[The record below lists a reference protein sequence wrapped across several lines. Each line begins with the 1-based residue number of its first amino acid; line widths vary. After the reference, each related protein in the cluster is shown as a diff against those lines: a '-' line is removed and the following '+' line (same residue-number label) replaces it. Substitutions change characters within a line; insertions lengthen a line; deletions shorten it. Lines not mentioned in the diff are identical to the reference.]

1 MKKIIFSLTA
11 ATYVALPVI
20 SVSAYGES
28 ETGYLYV
35 MEINGVPKSFRN
47 HQEILN
53 ELLKIGNRRFTSAI
67 GLKDTNNQYGQ
78 VFLET
83 EKLYKYDREKIKP
96 AYRDI
101 FGNYV
106 DNQRLAIDSYISE
119 NRIVKKYFDS
129 FNNPFDT
136 QEEAQ
141 LSIVEGIKENLTYNP
156 FYEFK
161 VKEVNQPEYDLKI
174 NPFIQDDIDKLRDI
188 LAKENVIIRHKDD
201 LENVKINQEKQG
213 ITLNGNDYIY
223 HRDNTDLENYLK
235 NIMNNFIDD
244 LFDMKNENVFKLQF
258 KLVETK
264 GDKNKSNNGFEV
276 SINDDESNWSIMQ
289 NDENGLTLEKNV
301 SQNYIDK
308 YNVENV
314 LETMKNS
321 DDYFTTDLE
330 QKYNFFVNK
339 VGDVTL
345 RLKEKNFL
353 SINNMYIKTKTKWK
367 LNEQA
372 IVRFFGTSIA
382 PVSILDSYDRAQAWN
397 NFNIEVNLKLDTNKL
412 KRIFENR
419 VKNLTI
425 QTLNNQITL
434 TLNKI
439 LKNNPELKE
448 KYRELN
454 NDLMLDVES
463 KKKFISESNN
473 QFISWL
479 PEYIYSY
486 ENSISKQNN
495 KKTLNKNFNFNSLSV
510 LIKYRLLG
518 INLDIYNIFMKNK
531 FFSLN
536 DKFVYKNQN
545 NISLFENIEKD
556 DYTIINH
563 KKLIKSPFNNQ
574 KIKYINK
581 TDSTINGLNQL
592 RSIWLDYYE
601 NNKTKKDEKL
611 LKILENFNEYFWKN
625 KEFLFLE
632 NTKIGILKNFISVD
646 NAEKKIYNYNSR
658 YTNITKLANQTE
670 ESNLEEYLLKRMKPK
685 ERYYIPGLKSTLI
698 SRGQP
703 FREELFEFNDPKIF
717 QLNYRLILGKLI
729 LPVAERRFYVEDN
742 KSIEIKSNYYNLW
755 TIDLNNQELFFDS
768 QEGMMSYLKDYIKYR
783 TKKIEGT
790 K

>member
-1 MKKIIFSLTA
+1 MKEENTLKRILFTLYFLDRLKLYLLKEKIKNKI
-11 ATYVALPVI
+11 
-20 SVSAYGES
+20 
-28 ETGYLYV
+28 
-35 MEINGVPKSFRN
+35 K
-47 HQEILN
+47 ILN

-78 VFLET
+78 VFLEP

-141 LSIVEGIKENLTYNP
+141 LSIVEAIKENLTYNP

-174 NPFIQDDIDKLRDI
+174 NPFIQDDIDKLYEKLSKKD
-188 LAKENVIIRHKDD
+188 VIIRHKDD

-223 HRDNTDLENYLK
+223 HRDNTDLENYLE
-235 NIMNNFIDD
+235 NVMNHFIDD

-276 SINDDESNWSIMQ
+276 SVNDNESNWYIMQ

-321 DDYFTTDLE
+321 NDYFTTDLE
-330 QKYNFFVNK
+330 QKYNFTVNK

-345 RLKEKNFL
+345 RLKDKNFL
-353 SINNMYIKTKTKWK
+353 SINHMHIKTKTKWK
-367 LNEQA
+367 LDEYA
-372 IVRFFGTSIA
+372 FLRLLGFSKA
-382 PVSILDSYDRAQAWN
+382 PVSILDSYDSARAWN

-412 KRIFENR
+412 KRVFENR
-419 VKNLTI
+419 IKNLNI
-425 QTLNNQITL
+425 QTLNNQIVL
-434 TLNKI
+434 TLNKMF
-439 LKNNPELKE
+439 KNNSQLKE
-448 KYRELN
+448 RYKEFN

-463 KKKFISESNN
+463 KKKFISESNK
-473 QFISWL
+473 QLISWL

-486 ENSISKQNN
+486 ENSISKQSN
-495 KKTLNKNFNFNSLSV
+495 KKTVNKNLNFSSLPF
-510 LIKYRLLG
+510 LIKDRLADNKLLIYR
-518 INLDIYNIFMKNK
+518 IFTKNK

-545 NISLFENIEKD
+545 NISLFENIEKN

-563 KKLIKSPFNNQ
+563 QKLIKNPFNNQ

-611 LKILENFNEYFWKN
+611 LKILGNFNQYFLKN

-646 NAEKKIYNYNSR
+646 DEEKKIYNYNSR
-658 YTNITKLANQTE
+658 YTNITELANKTE

-729 LPVAERRFYVEDN
+729 LPVAERRFYVENN

>member
-1 MKKIIFSLTA
+1 MKEENTLKRILFTLYFLDRLKLYLLKEKIKNKI
-11 ATYVALPVI
+11 
-20 SVSAYGES
+20 
-28 ETGYLYV
+28 
-35 MEINGVPKSFRN
+35 K
-47 HQEILN
+47 ILN

-78 VFLET
+78 VFLEP

-174 NPFIQDDIDKLRDI
+174 NPFIQDDINKLYEKLSKNDI
-188 LAKENVIIRHKDD
+188 SVRHKDD
-201 LENVKINQEKQG
+201 VENVKINQEKQG

-223 HRDNTDLENYLK
+223 HRNNTDLENYLE
-235 NIMNNFIDD
+235 NVMNNFIDD

-276 SINDDESNWSIMQ
+276 SINDNESNWYIMQ

-314 LETMKNS
+314 LEKMKNS
-321 DDYFTTDLE
+321 NDYFTTDLE
-330 QKYNFFVNK
+330 QKYNFTVNK

-345 RLKEKNFL
+345 RLKDKNFL
-353 SINNMYIKTKTKWK
+353 SINHMHIKTKTKWK
-367 LNEQA
+367 LDEYA
-372 IVRFFGTSIA
+372 FLRLLGFSKA
-382 PVSILDSYDRAQAWN
+382 PVSILDSYDSARAWN

-412 KRIFENR
+412 KRVFENR
-419 VKNLTI
+419 IKNLNI
-425 QTLNNQITL
+425 QTLNNQIVL
-434 TLNKI
+434 TLNKMF
-439 LKNNPELKE
+439 KNNSQLKE
-448 KYRELN
+448 RYKEFN

-463 KKKFISESNN
+463 KKKFISESNK
-473 QFISWL
+473 QLISWL
-479 PEYIYSY
+479 PEYLYSY
-486 ENSISKQNN
+486 ENSISKQSN
-495 KKTLNKNFNFNSLSV
+495 KKTVNKNLNFSSLPF
-510 LIKYRLLG
+510 LIKDRLADNKLLIYR
-518 INLDIYNIFMKNK
+518 IFTKNK

-545 NISLFENIEKD
+545 NISLFENIEKN

-563 KKLIKSPFNNQ
+563 QKLIKNPFNNQ

-611 LKILENFNEYFWKN
+611 LKILGNFNQYFLKN

-646 NAEKKIYNYNSR
+646 DEEKKIYNYNSR
-658 YTNITKLANQTE
+658 YTNITELANKTE

-729 LPVAERRFYVEDN
+729 LPVAERRFYVENN

>member
-223 HRDNTDLENYLK
+223 HRDNTDLENYLE
-235 NIMNNFIDD
+235 NVMNNFIDD
-244 LFDMKNENVFKLQF
+244 LFDMKNEKVFKLQF

-264 GDKNKSNNGFEV
+264 GDKNKTNSGFEV
-276 SINDDESNWSIMQ
+276 SINDNESNWSIMQ

-308 YNVENV
+308 YDVENV

-321 DDYFTTDLE
+321 NDYFTTDLE

-345 RLKEKNFL
+345 RLKDKNFL
-353 SINNMYIKTKTKWK
+353 SINNMNIKTKTKWK
-367 LNEQA
+367 LDEQA
-372 IVRFFGTSIA
+372 IVRYFGFSKA
-382 PVSILDSYDRAQAWN
+382 PVSILDSYDSARAWN
-397 NFNIEVNLKLDTNKL
+397 NFDIEVNLKLDKYKL
-412 KRIFENR
+412 KKVLENR
-419 VKNLTI
+419 VKNLNVK
-425 QTLNNQITL
+425 TLKEQMIL

-439 LKNNPELKE
+439 FNNNHQLKE
-448 KYRELN
+448 KYIEFN
-454 NDLMLDVES
+454 NDLILDIES
-463 KKKFISESNN
+463 KNIFLKEINKSLKINWNNISYKFFNKI
-473 QFISWL
+473 
-479 PEYIYSY
+479 
-486 ENSISKQNN
+486 N
-495 KKTLNKNFNFNSLSV
+495 KKENKKEKEKQGVFQKFLSQE
-510 LIKYRLLG
+510 IKKNIVQKTNLLSFFV
-518 INLDIYNIFMKNK
+518 INKL
-531 FFSLN
+531 FSLN

-545 NISLFENIEKD
+545 NISLFENIEKN

-601 NNKTKKDEKL
+601 KNKTKKDEKL
-611 LKILENFNEYFWKN
+611 LNILENFNEYFRKN

-646 NAEKKIYNYNSR
+646 DAEKKIYNYNSR
-658 YTNITKLANQTE
+658 YTNITELANQTE

-729 LPVAERRFYVEDN
+729 LPVAERRFYVENN
-742 KSIEIKSNYYNLW
+742 KAIEIKSNYYNLW

-783 TKKIEGT
+783 AKKIEGT

>member
-1 MKKIIFSLTA
+1 MKRILFTLYFLDRLKLYLLKEKIKNKI
-11 ATYVALPVI
+11 
-20 SVSAYGES
+20 
-28 ETGYLYV
+28 
-35 MEINGVPKSFRN
+35 K
-47 HQEILN
+47 ILN

-78 VFLET
+78 VFLEP

-141 LSIVEGIKENLTYNP
+141 LSIVEAIKENLTYNP

-174 NPFIQDDIDKLRDI
+174 NPFIQDDIDKLYEKLSKKD
-188 LAKENVIIRHKDD
+188 VIIRHKDD

-223 HRDNTDLENYLK
+223 HRDNTDLENYLE
-235 NIMNNFIDD
+235 NVMNHFIDD

-276 SINDDESNWSIMQ
+276 SVNDNESNWYIMQ

-321 DDYFTTDLE
+321 NDYFTTDLE
-330 QKYNFFVNK
+330 QKYNFTVNK

-345 RLKEKNFL
+345 RLKDKNFL
-353 SINNMYIKTKTKWK
+353 SINHMHIKTKTKWK
-367 LNEQA
+367 LDEYA
-372 IVRFFGTSIA
+372 FLRLLGFSKA
-382 PVSILDSYDRAQAWN
+382 PVSILDSYDSARAWN

-412 KRIFENR
+412 KRVFENR
-419 VKNLTI
+419 IKNLNI
-425 QTLNNQITL
+425 QTLNNQIVL
-434 TLNKI
+434 TLNKMF
-439 LKNNPELKE
+439 KNNSQLKE
-448 KYRELN
+448 RYKEFN

-463 KKKFISESNN
+463 KKKFISESNK
-473 QFISWL
+473 QLISWL

-486 ENSISKQNN
+486 ENSISKQSN
-495 KKTLNKNFNFNSLSV
+495 KKTVNKNLNFSSLPF
-510 LIKYRLLG
+510 LIKDRLADNKLLIYR
-518 INLDIYNIFMKNK
+518 IFTKNK

-545 NISLFENIEKD
+545 NISLFENIEKN

-563 KKLIKSPFNNQ
+563 QKLIKNPFNNQ

-611 LKILENFNEYFWKN
+611 LKILGNFNQYFLKN

-646 NAEKKIYNYNSR
+646 DEEKKIYNYNSR
-658 YTNITKLANQTE
+658 YTNITELANKTE

-729 LPVAERRFYVEDN
+729 LPVAERRFYVENN

>member
-1 MKKIIFSLTA
+1 MKKIIFSLTTA
-11 ATYVALPVI
+11 AYVSLPVI
-20 SVSAYGES
+20 SVSASGDS
-28 ETGYLYV
+28 ETGHLYV
-35 MEINGVPKSFRN
+35 IEINGVPKSFRN

-78 VFLET
+78 VFLEP

-188 LAKENVIIRHKDD
+188 LAKENVILRHKDD

-264 GDKNKSNNGFEV
+264 GDKNKSNNAFEV

-345 RLKEKNFL
+345 RLKDKNFL
-353 SINNMYIKTKTKWK
+353 SINNMNIKTKTKWK
-367 LNEQA
+367 LDERA
-372 IVRFFGTSIA
+372 IVRYFGFSKA
-382 PVSILDSYDRAQAWN
+382 PVSILDSYDSARAWN
-397 NFNIEVNLKLDTNKL
+397 NFDIEVNLKLDKYKL
-412 KRIFENR
+412 KRVFENR
-419 VKNLTI
+419 VKNLNI
-425 QTLNNQITL
+425 QTINNQIVL

-454 NDLMLDVES
+454 NDLILDMES
-463 KKKFISESNN
+463 KILLLQKIKETPIS
-473 QFISWL
+473 IDK
-479 PEYIYSY
+479 IYYYSLN
-486 ENSISKQNN
+486 EISKEFI
-495 KKTLNKNFNFNSLSV
+495 KKDFKKENNFNKIIKDQVKEYLINSFNALNNYYV
-510 LIKYRLLG
+510 
-518 INLDIYNIFMKNK
+518 KNK
-531 FFSLN
+531 FFSIN

-545 NISLFENIEKD
+545 NISMFENIEKN

-563 KKLIKSPFNNQ
+563 KKIVKNPFNNQ

-592 RSIWLDYYE
+592 RSIWLDYYK
-601 NNKTKKDEKL
+601 NNKDKKDKKL
-611 LKILENFNEYFWKN
+611 FNILENFSEYFRKN

-646 NAEKKIYNYNSR
+646 DAEKKIYNYNSR
-658 YTNITKLANQTE
+658 YTNITELANQTE

-698 SRGQP
+698 SRGQS

-729 LPVAERRFYVEDN
+729 LPVAERRFYVENN

-783 TKKIEGT
+783 AKKIEGT

>member
-1 MKKIIFSLTA
+1 M
-11 ATYVALPVI
+11 Y
-20 SVSAYGES
+20 
-28 ETGYLYV
+28 
-35 MEINGVPKSFRN
+35 
-47 HQEILN
+47 
-53 ELLKIGNRRFTSAI
+53 
-67 GLKDTNNQYGQ
+67 
-78 VFLET
+78 
-83 EKLYKYDREKIKP
+83 EKL
-96 AYRDI
+96 
-101 FGNYV
+101 
-106 DNQRLAIDSYISE
+106 S
-119 NRIVKKYFDS
+119 KKD
-129 FNNPFDT
+129 
-136 QEEAQ
+136 
-141 LSIVEGIKENLTYNP
+141 V
-156 FYEFK
+156 
-161 VKEVNQPEYDLKI
+161 
-174 NPFIQDDIDKLRDI
+174 I
-188 LAKENVIIRHKDD
+188 LRHKDD

-545 NISLFENIEKD
+545 NISLFEHIEKD

>member
-1 MKKIIFSLTA
+1 M
-11 ATYVALPVI
+11 
-20 SVSAYGES
+20 
-28 ETGYLYV
+28 
-35 MEINGVPKSFRN
+35 
-47 HQEILN
+47 
-53 ELLKIGNRRFTSAI
+53 LKIGNRRFTSAI
-67 GLKDTNNQYGQ
+67 GLKDINNQYGQ
-78 VFLET
+78 VFLEP

-161 VKEVNQPEYDLKI
+161 VKELNHPEYDLKI
-174 NPFIQDDIDKLRDI
+174 NPFIQDDINKLYEKLSKNDI
-188 LAKENVIIRHKDD
+188 SVRHKDD

-223 HRDNTDLENYLK
+223 HRNNTDLENYLE

-264 GDKNKSNNGFEV
+264 GDKNKTNSGFEV
-276 SINDDESNWSIMQ
+276 SINDNESNWSIIQ

-321 DDYFTTDLE
+321 NDYFTTDLE

-345 RLKEKNFL
+345 RLKDKNFL
-353 SINNMYIKTKTKWK
+353 SINHMHIKTKTKWK
-367 LNEQA
+367 LDERA
-372 IVRFFGTSIA
+372 IVRYFGFSKA
-382 PVSILDSYDRAQAWN
+382 PVSILDSYDSARAWN
-397 NFNIEVNLKLDTNKL
+397 NFDIEVNLKLDKYKL
-412 KRIFENR
+412 KRVLENR
-419 VKNLTI
+419 VKNLNI
-425 QTLNNQITL
+425 KTLKQQMISTL
-434 TLNKI
+434 DKMF
-439 LKNNPELKE
+439 KNNSQLKE
-448 KYRELN
+448 KYKEFN
-454 NDLMLDVES
+454 NDLLLDIES
-463 KKKFISESNN
+463 KEELIQKIKDQIDN
-473 QFISWL
+473 L
-479 PEYIYSY
+479 LLSY
-486 ENSISKQNN
+486 DYVSYNIKNSIYKNKVETIKQKIN
-495 KKTLNKNFNFNSLSV
+495 NFNSL
-510 LIKYRLLG
+510 IKSEIIQQLKDKRNSKYY
-518 INLDIYNIFMKNK
+518 IYSRHK
-531 FFSLN
+531 FLSLN

-545 NISLFENIEKD
+545 NISLFENIEKS

-563 KKLIKSPFNNQ
+563 KKIVKNPFNNQ

-592 RSIWLDYYE
+592 RSIWLDYYK
-601 NNKTKKDEKL
+601 NNKDKKDEKL
-611 LKILENFNEYFWKN
+611 FNILENFSEYFRKN

-632 NTKIGILKNFISVD
+632 NTKIGILKNFISID
-646 NAEKKIYNYNSR
+646 DSEKKIYNYNSR
-658 YTNITKLANQTE
+658 YTNITELANQTE
-670 ESNLEEYLLKRMKPK
+670 ESNLEEYLFKRMKPK

-729 LPVAERRFYVEDN
+729 LPVAERRFYVENN

-783 TKKIEGT
+783 TRKIEGV